1 MQRTPEIKAACR
13 HRLRLIQDI
22 EGFMQR
28 DPQMS
33 RRPSPGKAGERST
46 FGPPARGSLLVLLL
60 SRSIHISA
68 SLCDVLEDS
77 ACAGDGGCTQSGW
90 RRFHYWLVTVPDSM
104 HSKDCI
110 GLCCCCCKLAGA
122 SRYEC
127 CCCRRPLPVAG

>member
-1 MQRTPEIKAACR
+1 MPRTPEIKAACR

-68 SLCDVLEDS
+68 SLVPVPAMFLKTALVLVMVVVLSLAGGDS
-77 ACAGDGGCTQSGW
+77 I
-90 RRFHYWLVTVPDSM
+90 
-104 HSKDCI
+104 I
-110 GLCCCCCKLAGA
+110 GL
-122 SRYEC
+122 
-127 CCCRRPLPVAG
+127 